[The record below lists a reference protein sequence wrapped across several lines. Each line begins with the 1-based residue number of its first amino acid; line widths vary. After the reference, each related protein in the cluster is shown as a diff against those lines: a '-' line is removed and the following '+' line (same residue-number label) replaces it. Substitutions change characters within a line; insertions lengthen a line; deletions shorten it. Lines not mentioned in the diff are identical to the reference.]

1 MRHTGVRSAAVMI
14 VAALVPCAGLAACG
28 GSGTSEDPTTARSTS
43 VAGGYGAAAGSGP
56 AATSQATER
65 DFNRRNF
72 THSTRIDNRFT
83 PLVPGTQYVFEGRS
97 NRGHGRRPHEVI
109 TTVTDLTKVIDG
121 VRAVVIWERDINAGR
136 LLEGEL
142 AFQAQDDDGNVWN
155 LGEYPEEYE
164 NGRVDGAP
172 DTWIAG
178 VAGAHGGIMMRAAPR
193 VGTSSYRQ
201 GFAPTI
207 GFADRAKV
215 LRSGLR
221 DCVPVRCFSDVLM
234 TDETNPNEP
243 ADGHQRKSYAPGIG
257 TIRAAPAGGHEREQL
272 VLTRV
277 VRLDPQTLAAVR
289 KRALAVDRR
298 AYAVS
303 KRVYGRTPRAEASD
317 AGP

>member
-1 MRHTGVRSAAVMI
+1 MHHRGVRSATVLV
-14 VAALVPCAGLAACG
+14 VAALVSSAGLVACG
-28 GSGTSEDPTTARSTS
+28 GNDTSAGPTTPRGGT
-43 VAGGYGAAAGSGP
+43 VAGVSGSGADP
-56 AATSQATER
+56 APTQATER
-65 DFNRRNF
+65 DFDRANF

-83 PLVPGTQYVFEGRS
+83 PLVPGTEYVFEGRS

-109 TTVTDLTKVIDG
+109 STVTDLTKMIDG

-155 LGEYPEEYE
+155 LGEYPEEYD

-207 GFADRAKV
+207 GFADQAKV
-215 LRSGLR
+215 LRSGLH

-257 TIRAAPAGGHEREQL
+257 TIRAAPAGGRESEQL

-277 VRLDPQTLAAVR
+277 VRLDPQALAAVR
-289 KRALAVDRR
+289 KRALALDRR
-298 AYAVS
+298 AYSVS
-303 KRVYGRTPRAEASD
+303 QRVYGATPRAEAGD